1 MTGARWLD
9 DHEQSAWRSLM
20 TMQADLSQYIERR
33 LRVRDGLSKADYE
46 VLALLAETPPGK
58 LRAFE
63 IGEALRWEK
72 SRLSQHLTRMEG
84 RGLVTREHCPT
95 DQRGTYLALTA
106 RGGEAIEAAA
116 GAAAGPPVAD
126 VRAVLLDHVTPAQ
139 LEQILELAEL
149 VRGRVEALEKG
160 DLPPSA
166 S

>member
-9 DHEQSAWRSLM
+9 DHEQRAWRSLM

-106 RGGEAIEAAA
+106 RGREAIEAAA
-116 GAAAGPPVAD
+116 GPHVAD

-149 VRGRVEALEKG
+149 VRGRVEALGKES
-160 DLPPSA
+160 PEPS
-166 S
+166 